1 MEIIF
6 KIGKKLLNR
15 RIFRKLKYVLNF
27 NQEAIDE
34 FIIKTVRKE
43 VKPGSRILDAGAG
56 SVRYKKYFQDCV
68 YITQDSKQYKD
79 PCGEFQYGIID
90 YVSDIIN
97 IPVREKSF
105 DAIICTEVFEHI
117 PRPDL
122 AIKEFSR
129 ILKPGGKLY
138 ITAPLMSGVH
148 QSPCYYY
155 GGFSKYWYTKYL
167 NEYGFGEI
175 SVTPKKKFFAFYAQ
189 ETLRALIYF
198 GKSKK
203 WRHKIF
209 TPFIAFLILIIP
221 PILFHLDKYNLD
233 NCDPLHEFTMGYLVK
248 AKKYSAE

>member
-1 MEIIF
+1 MERIL
-6 KIGKKLLNR
+6 KIGKELLNKKC
-15 RIFRKLKYVLNF
+15 FKKLKYILNF
-27 NQEAIDE
+27 NQESIDE
-34 FIIKTVRKE
+34 FIINEVRKE
-43 VKPGSRILDAGAG
+43 IRSGSRILDAGAG

-90 YVSDIIN
+90 YVSDITN

-129 ILKPGGKLY
+129 ILKSGGKLY

-148 QSPCYYY
+148 QSPCHYY

-167 NEYGFGEI
+167 NRYGFGEI

-203 WRHKIF
+203 WRHRIF
-209 TPFIAFLILIIP
+209 IPLIVPLILILCP
-221 PILFHLDKYNLD
+221 ALFYLDRNNLD

-248 AKKYSAE
+248 AKKI

>member
-6 KIGKKLLNR
+6 KIGKKLLDR

-27 NQEAIDE
+27 YQEAIDE
-34 FIIKTVRKE
+34 FIINEVKKE
-43 VKPGSRILDAGAG
+43 AKPGSKILDAGAG
-56 SVRYKKYFQDCV
+56 SVRYKKYFQDYV
-68 YITQDSKQYKD
+68 YLTQDSKQYKD
-79 PCGEFQYGIID
+79 PEGKFEYGAID
-90 YVSDIIN
+90 YISDIVN
-97 IPVREKSF
+97 MPVQKNSF
-105 DAIICTEVFEHI
+105 DIIICTEVLEHI

-129 ILKPGGKLY
+129 ILKPGGRLY
-138 ITAPLMSGVH
+138 LTAPLTSGIH
-148 QSPCYYY
+148 QPPYHYY
-155 GGFSKYWYTKYL
+155 GGFSKYWYIKYL
-167 NEYGFGEI
+167 NEYGFGDI

-209 TPFIAFLILIIP
+209 TPLIVLLILIIP

-233 NCDPLHEFTMGYLVK
+233 NCDPFHEFTSGYLVK
-248 AKKYSAE
+248 AKKI